1 MATKKVQIP
10 IDEHETFV
18 SVAKSFADEGSAPEK
33 LANLYELQQ
42 VDSKID
48 EIIQL
53 RGELPEEV
61 ENLEKTIV
69 ELNAKVDAAKQLIDG
84 YNQNIKMQ
92 QHDIEEMKIQS
103 QKYQEQLGQISNSRE
118 FDSLS
123 KEVENLD
130 LSRMLSEKTINEIK
144 EAISRQEDKIEN
156 INAVIEIKKGD
167 LAAKQEELA
176 KIVESTSVQEQKL
189 VQQRNTLTKKID
201 VRTISAYERIRSV
214 NHNHLAVVKVYNG
227 DSCGGCF
234 GQIPPQRLI
243 DIAANKKM
251 IICEY
256 CGRIIVNPD
265 VEQA

>member
-18 SVAKSFADEGSAPEK
+18 SVAKSFAEEGSAPEK

-42 VDSKID
+42 VDSAID

-61 ENLEKTIV
+61 EMLEKNIA
-69 ELNAKVDAAKQLIDG
+69 ELEAKVESTKQLIEG
-84 YNQNIKMQ
+84 YNQNIRMQ
-92 QHDIEEMKIQS
+92 QHDIEEMKAQMA
-103 QKYQEQLGQISNSRE
+103 KYNEQLGQIQNSRE

-123 KEVENLD
+123 KEIENLE
-130 LSRMLSEKTINEIK
+130 LSVMVCEKTIKEIR
-144 EAISRQEDKIEN
+144 EAIAKQEDKIEN
-156 INAVIEIKKGD
+156 LRGVIEIKQGD
-167 LAAKQEELA
+167 LAAKQDELA

-189 VQQRNTLTKKID
+189 VQERNALTKKID
-201 VRTISAYERIRSV
+201 PRTISAYERIRST

-234 GQIPPQRLI
+234 GQIAPQRLI

-256 CGRIIVNPD
+256 CGRIIVNPNPA
-265 VEQA
+265 E

>member
-18 SVAKSFADEGSAPEK
+18 SVAKSFAADGSASEK
-33 LANLYELQQ
+33 LASLYELQQ

-53 RGELPEEV
+53 RGELPQEV
-61 ENLEKTIV
+61 ESLEKAIV
-69 ELNAKVDAAKQLIDG
+69 ELNAKVEATEQLIAG

-92 QHDIEEMKIQS
+92 QHDIEEMNIQS

-118 FDSLS
+118 YDSLS

-130 LSRMLSEKTINEIK
+130 LARMLSEKTILEIRD
-144 EAISRQEDKIEN
+144 AIAKQEDRIEN
-156 INAVIEIKKGD
+156 LNAVIEVKKGD

-189 VQQRNTLTKKID
+189 VQERNGLTKAID
-201 VRTISAYERIRSV
+201 ARTISAYERIRAT

-243 DIAANKKM
+243 DIASNKKM

-256 CGRIIVNPD
+256 CGRIIVNP
-265 VEQA
+265 EKKSE